1 VAIAYNKCMGKLE
14 GSAKKKLRRNQ
25 LRRIILGTIA
35 AAGIIGVGLVAA
47 NVLGALAK
55 MGLMKWP
62 RRRRELINR
71 ARDRLLEQGLIS
83 RDEGGWIHL
92 TERGRRLLYR
102 LESANYHLK
111 KPKKW
116 DEKWRLLI
124 FDIPEKRR
132 GMREKIR
139 RTLLA
144 IGFKRLQDSVWV
156 YPYDCED
163 LIAFLKTDFKVGRDL
178 LYLIIEELEG
188 DKTLREKFGLP
199 KKIN

>member
-1 VAIAYNKCMGKLE
+1 M
-14 GSAKKKLRRNQ
+14 
-25 LRRIILGTIA
+25 
-35 AAGIIGVGLVAA
+35 
-47 NVLGALAK
+47 
-55 MGLMKWP
+55 
-62 RRRRELINR
+62 
-71 ARDRLLEQGLIS
+71 
-83 RDEGGWIHL
+83 
-92 TERGRRLLYR
+92 
-102 LESANYHLK
+102 ESANYHLK